1 MAGDRKRSVQLW
13 LPLLP
18 AAVAWVL
25 LALMVWSVE
34 RVVGDEL
41 ERRAQQRVE
50 QTAAIYADR
59 LSRVLA
65 RHAAE
70 LDLLALTPRQQVS
83 PAVWRL
89 QMDRLRQQNRG
100 YVWIGA
106 TDSEGLVLAASDGL
120 LEGVSIAQRP
130 VYLKGREGTW
140 FGSLHPPVA
149 LREPLAALQ
158 RPVPAELADLA
169 MPYRD
174 AAGQT
179 VGVLA
184 AHLDASFYDALRLD
198 VLGPADGRRGLQLEL
213 ADQDG
218 QRLLGERAALSST
231 QWLDLLGTPVGTP
244 RVFEDESGEKLLLVR
259 HMVDRAT
266 LPVTTDWQVVAW
278 QPLGMTLAPVRE
290 LERYLLLWGGATA
303 LLVSLGGFWLSRR
316 LARPFHQM
324 LDVVAERLGPQADA
338 APGTVLRVIA
348 EQMRRL
354 PPQGGGSRSEQTLTQ
369 VLHDASRLQAVL
381 QHLPAP
387 MYLVDMDFRVLFWN
401 DAAERMFGWS
411 AAETEGRHV
420 DEIFRDKDP
429 DNSAR
434 HAIRPQMIAGQGPWT
449 FETHLLRRDGA
460 DIWGEWRLTKVFGAD
475 GEPIGLLAQVRDLTA
490 ERLSEMR
497 LREQGEVLG
506 AIINAA
512 SDAVI
517 SVDMVGRITMF
528 NPAAERIFGREAMAM
543 VGQPLDTLLP
553 PEHRG
558 EHLAL
563 MQRFG
568 KSQVTTRPMGFG
580 RVKGLRADGAE
591 LELEASISHAVVRG
605 HKLLTAILRDVT
617 ERVRAEQALARYQLE
632 LSELTHRLL
641 NQEQATTRE
650 LAQTLHD
657 QLGQTLGAIRLSFD
671 SLVQMARD
679 QLPPRAQERSD
690 TVGRQIDQAIAEVRQ
705 ALVRLRPPMLE
716 DMGLTAALDNDIRQ
730 RAAEAQGV
738 ALQLQT
744 VGDVVAQRWPDDVE
758 YAAFM
763 VAREAVANALLHAKA
778 SRIVV
783 RLEGDDT
790 HLRLDIVDDGVGLPE
805 ELAFGRP
812 GHLGIV
818 GMRERALAIGA
829 RLGARARSGRGT
841 RITLIW
847 TARPGSVFGELPDPD
862 NGFEPRQTD
871 NKGANPS

>member
-18 AAVAWVL
+18 AAVALVL
-25 LALMVWSVE
+25 LALMLWSVE

-50 QTAAIYADR
+50 QTAALYADR
-59 LSRVLA
+59 LSRALS
-65 RHAAE
+65 RHTTE

-83 PAVWRL
+83 PQGWRL
-89 QMDRLRQQNRG
+89 QMDHLRERNRG

-106 TDSEGLVLAASDGL
+106 TDTEGLVLAASGGQ
-120 LEGVSIAQRP
+120 LEGQSIARRS
-130 VYLKGREGTW
+130 VYLKGREGAW
-140 FGSLHPPVA
+140 FGGSRPAVA
-149 LREPLAALQ
+149 PREP
-158 RPVPAELADLA
+158 PAEPDRPLPAGLADLA
-169 MPYRD
+169 VPYQD
-174 AAGQT
+174 AAGQPA
-179 VGVLA
+179 GVLA
-184 AHLDASFYDALRLD
+184 ADLDATFYDALRLD
-198 VLGPADGRRGLQLEL
+198 VLGPADARRGLQLEL

-218 QRLLGERAALSST
+218 RRLLGERAELSAT

-244 RVFEDESGEKLLLVR
+244 RVFEDEDGEAILLVR
-259 HMVDRAT
+259 HGIDRAT
-266 LPVTTDWQVVAW
+266 LPVKTDWQVVAW

-290 LERYLLLWGGATA
+290 LERYVLVWGGATV

-316 LARPFHQM
+316 LARPFNQM

-354 PPQGGGSRSEQTLTQ
+354 PAQGGGGSRSEQTLTQ

-429 DNSAR
+429 ANSAR

-449 FETHLLRRDGA
+449 FETQLLRRDGS

-475 GEPIGLLAQVRDLTA
+475 GEPIGLLAQVRDMTA

-497 LREQGEVLG
+497 LREQGEVLS
-506 AIINAA
+506 ALINAA

-517 SVDMVGRITMF
+517 SVDLNGRISLF
-528 NPAAERIFGREAMAM
+528 NPAAARIFGRDAEAMI
-543 VGQPLDTLLP
+543 GQPLDALLP
-553 PEHRG
+553 QEHRG

-563 MQRFG
+563 MQRFS
-568 KSQVTTRPMGFG
+568 KSTTSTRPMGFG
-580 RVKGLRADGAE
+580 RVKGRRADGAE
-591 LELEASISHAVVRG
+591 LELEASISHVTVRG

-641 NQEQATTRE
+641 NQEQVTTRE

-671 SLVQMARD
+671 SLVQMAREL
-679 QLPPRAQERSD
+679 LPPRAQERSD
-690 TVGRQIDQAIAEVRQ
+690 TVGRQIDHAIAEVRQ

-730 RAAEAQGV
+730 RAAEAGGV
-738 ALQLQT
+738 ALHLQT

-778 SRIVV
+778 SRVVV
-783 RLEGDDT
+783 RLEGDAT

-805 ELAFGRP
+805 EMAFGRP
-812 GHLGIV
+812 GHLGMV

-829 RLGARARSGRGT
+829 RLSARARSGRGT
-841 RITLIW
+841 RVTLIW
-847 TARPGSVFGELPDPD
+847 TARPGSVFGELPD
-862 NGFEPRQTD
+862 TD
-871 NKGANPS
+871 N